1 MNVQIEKIVPDGF
14 VFEKEQNLVH
24 GTRNGMELLI
34 LPMVSEEQFRV
45 QLYADVNSS
54 SEKENFLRYLSTLQQ
69 RYSFVQFAGF
79 NGVDMVSVHVSS
91 EAQAD
96 KENLTLVVSELA
108 SECERCGIHNCCSYC
123 RRALPERAAV
133 VDQVPSVICRE
144 CEQQLSGHTEGKK
157 ENLPLGVIGAIIG
170 ALVGS
175 VLWVVL
181 GQVGFIA
188 GIAGYVIVFC
198 GMKGYEFLGKELSK
212 TGIVLCVILS
222 FLMIIGAEMTSL
234 AITIYREWGRM
245 YAPTIGAA
253 FSWIPELMQESELA
267 LAVAKD
273 LGIGY
278 LHEIW
283 ASYSSVKNIWNQV
296 AEKQKVHTIE
306 RF

>member
-14 VFEKEQNLVH
+14 VFEKEQNVAH

-34 LPMVSEEQFRV
+34 LPMPAEEQFRV

-54 SEKENFLRYLSTLQQ
+54 SEKEKLLGYLSELQQ
-69 RYSFVQFAGF
+69 NYPYVQFAGF
-79 NGVDMVSVHVSS
+79 NGVDMISVHVSS
-91 EAQAD
+91 EEQAD
-96 KENLTLVVSELA
+96 KENLTLVVSGLG
-108 SECERCGIHNCCSYC
+108 SKCEECGIHNCCSYC
-123 RRALPERAAV
+123 RRTLPVHGAV
-133 VDQVPSVICRE
+133 VDGVPSVICGE

-157 ENLPLGVIGAIIG
+157 ENLLLGVLGAVIGT
-170 ALVGS
+170 LLGS

-198 GMKGYEFLGKELSK
+198 GIKGYEFLGKKLSK
-212 TGIVLCVILS
+212 TGIVLCIILS
-222 FLMIIGAEMTSL
+222 ILMIVGAEMTSL
-234 AITIYREWGRM
+234 AITIYKEWGSM
-245 YAPTIGAA
+245 FAPTIWAA

-273 LGIGY
+273 LGVGY
-278 LHEIW
+278 LLAVW

-296 AEKQKVHTIE
+296 AEKQKVHTVE